1 MLVLFFDCPKDLV
14 EKRVINR
21 KQGREGDN
29 LETFRK
35 RYAEFL
41 ELNPPLVHH
50 YGQMKKLVTVV
61 IQCAGESKWQ
71 CTVSN

>member
-1 MLVLFFDCPKDLV
+1 MV
-14 EKRVINR
+14 NR

-41 ELNPPLVHH
+41 ELNPPLVHR
-50 YGQMKKLVTVV
+50 YEQMGKLVTVRNK
-61 IQCAGESKWQ
+61 IRFSHESQ
-71 CTVSN
+71 SRVSN

>member
-1 MLVLFFDCPKDLV
+1 MLVLFFDCHKDLV
-14 EKRVINR
+14 ERRVVNR

-41 ELNPPLVHH
+41 ELNPPLVHR
-50 YGQMKKLVTVV
+50 YEQMGKLVTVRNK
-61 IQCAGESKWQ
+61 I
-71 CTVSN
+71 